1 MKLVERIALIIAFLW
16 VITIF
21 CSTLALARRDE
32 GPMEVEYVGANYRD
46 PFELPLALRA
56 PIVPSEEELPA
67 GVEPEAEVGLPAIR
81 VEGMIWGSERPQAII
96 DGEVYDVGDVVE
108 VYDVGDVVE
117 EAEII
122 GIDREGVTLFYKD
135 RKFILRPKIERREIG
150 EDENED

>member
-1 MKLVERIALIIAFLW
+1 MKLVERTIVIIVFFW

-21 CSTLALARRDE
+21 CSTLAPAQRGE
-32 GPMEVEYVGANYRD
+32 GPMEVEYVGADYKD
-46 PFELPLALRA
+46 PFELPLPLRV
-56 PIVPSEEELPA
+56 PIVPPEKELPV
-67 GVEPEAEVGLPAIR
+67 GIEPEAEVGLPALR

-135 RKFILRPKIERREIG
+135 RKFILRPKIERR
-150 EDENED
+150 

>member
-46 PFELPLALRA
+46 PFELPPALRP

-67 GVEPEAEVGLPAIR
+67 GVEPEAEVRPPSIR
-81 VEGMIWGSERPQAII
+81 VEGVIWGSARPQAII
-96 DGEVYDVGDVVE
+96 DGEVYDIGDVVK
-108 VYDVGDVVE
+108 

-135 RKFILRPKIERREIG
+135 RKFILRPKIERR
-150 EDENED
+150 

>member
-1 MKLVERIALIIAFLW
+1 MRVVERTILIIAFFW

-21 CSTLALARRDE
+21 CSTLASSRRDE

-46 PFELPLALRA
+46 PFELPPALRA
-56 PIVPSEEELPA
+56 PIVPIVPSEEELPA
-67 GVEPEAEVGLPAIR
+67 GVEPEAEVRFPALR
-81 VEGMIWGSERPQAII
+81 VGGMIWGSERPQAII
-96 DGEVYDVGDVVE
+96 DGEVYDVGDVVK
-108 VYDVGDVVE
+108 